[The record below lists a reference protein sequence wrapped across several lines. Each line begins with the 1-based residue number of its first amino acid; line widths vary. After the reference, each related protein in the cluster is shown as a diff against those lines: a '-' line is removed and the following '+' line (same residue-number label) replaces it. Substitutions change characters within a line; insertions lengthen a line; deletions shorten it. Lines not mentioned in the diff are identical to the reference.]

1 MSLQITEVAY
11 LADYRLRLQ
20 FNDGSVKEVNLRTKL
35 YGEEFAPLKN
45 LEFFRQVRL
54 NPASHTIEWPN
65 GAYFSPE
72 YLHEIGVEVRKT
84 A

>member
-1 MSLQITEVAY
+1 MMLHITKVTY
-11 LADYRLRLQ
+11 LEDYRLRLQ

-35 YGEEFAPLKN
+35 YGEVFEPLKN
-45 LEFFRQVRL
+45 LDLFRQVRL
-54 NPASHTIEWPN
+54 NPESHTVEWPN

-72 YLHEIGVEVRKT
+72 YLHEIGIEVRKT